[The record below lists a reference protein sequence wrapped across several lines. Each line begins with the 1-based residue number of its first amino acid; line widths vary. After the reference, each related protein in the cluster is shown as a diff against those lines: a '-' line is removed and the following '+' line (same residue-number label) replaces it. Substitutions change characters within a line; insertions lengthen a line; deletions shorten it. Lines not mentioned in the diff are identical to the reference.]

1 MTQSVAAVQLVAAQF
16 ACGACPCLPLLTVP
30 RLALTCKYQKL
41 AYITHTVLEASSLC
55 LWCLPLQLTVRV
67 TWDSGDVDQFVR
79 EAIEMWDDN
88 K

>member
-1 MTQSVAAVQLVAAQF
+1 V
-16 ACGACPCLPLLTVP
+16 GLL
-30 RLALTCKYQKL
+30 LLL
-41 AYITHTVLEASSLC
+41 LL
-55 LWCLPLQLTVRV
+55 LLLCLPLQLTVRV